1 METLSIK
8 DASKLTGFSQKQL
21 RNFEERGYMNPTD
34 KITCGSISY
43 RRYTKEN
50 IEELL
55 ALKTFIDEGFT
66 LITAVAKIKE
76 KK

>member
-8 DASKLTGFSQKQL
+8 DASQLTGFSQKQL
-21 RNFEERGYMNPTD
+21 RNFEERGYMNKTD

-50 IEELL
+50 IEELQS
-55 ALKTFIDEGFT
+55 LKAFLDEGFT
-66 LITAVAKIKE
+66 LITAVNKIKE